1 MSPGDWIIWGGLGIG
16 LAYGATAQVS
26 GFCLNSALRNQ
37 VRDRQGD
44 KLRAF
49 ILACVIALIGT
60 HWVAHMGLVNIN
72 ESIYATKRVSWPLI
86 VSGGLL
92 FGFGMILS
100 RGCGARSLVL
110 LGQGNL
116 RSLVVLLCLG
126 ISAYATLTGILGPWR
141 TWVATATTSTL
152 GHYTLTS
159 SSARFMLCGA
169 FALAGLWFVFRD
181 RSFLLRLRDSLSG
194 IIIGLLIIGGWLV
207 TGWLGQDEFEPTIPS
222 SLTFVAPIGASIQYL
237 MIATGASLS
246 FGVMLVAGVLA
257 GSLASALLTRQ
268 FKVTGF
274 DETYRMPR
282 YIAGGLCMGVGGAL
296 ALGCSVGQGLTG
308 MSTLSFV
315 SMVAFASIIGGALL
329 ALRLGR

>member
-141 TWVATATTSTL
+141 TWVATATTALRTWTPAPPMESEAGRT
-152 GHYTLTS
+152 GTEMVPEHPPGAVSSPVPVSCITS
-159 SSARFMLCGA
+159 ATTAWATIKLKSAR
-169 FALAGLWFVFRD
+169 W
-181 RSFLLRLRDSLSG
+181 
-194 IIIGLLIIGGWLV
+194 GWKQ
-207 TGWLGQDEFEPTIPS
+207 WLE
-222 SLTFVAPIGASIQYL
+222 
-237 MIATGASLS
+237 
-246 FGVMLVAGVLA
+246 
-257 GSLASALLTRQ
+257 
-268 FKVTGF
+268 
-274 DETYRMPR
+274 
-282 YIAGGLCMGVGGAL
+282 
-296 ALGCSVGQGLTG
+296 
-308 MSTLSFV
+308 
-315 SMVAFASIIGGALL
+315 
-329 ALRLGR
+329 